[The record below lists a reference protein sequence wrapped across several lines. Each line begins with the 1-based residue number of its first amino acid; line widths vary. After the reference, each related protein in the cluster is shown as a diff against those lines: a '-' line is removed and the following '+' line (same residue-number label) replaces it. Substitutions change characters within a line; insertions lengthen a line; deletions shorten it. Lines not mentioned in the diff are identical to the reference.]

1 MAPTDL
7 YVYGIIRSGQRLPAA
22 RCGLGTPPAAL
33 RLVPAGM
40 IAAVVSAASDSLR
53 ARRRDLLAHQDLLL
67 ELSAD
72 GPVLPMRFG
81 MVASGESTVRDELA
95 AAEQAHVN
103 ALDRCEGRIELNVKA
118 LPVEDSLA
126 AVVRED
132 GTVRRLRD
140 QLRQRP
146 GYEASLRLGEA
157 VAAALTARA
166 TAAATAVHAE
176 LLPLAVESQA
186 GPDVTGCVRN
196 TSFLVG
202 RETEGGFRDT
212 LDRLA
217 RLHRG
222 SVELRLTGP
231 LPCYSFVAAPTAVRA
246 PAGRA

>member
-1 MAPTDL
+1 MAPADL

-22 RCGLGTPPAAL
+22 RRGLGTPPAPL

-40 IAAVVSAASDSLR
+40 VAAVVSAAPESLR

-67 ELSAD
+67 ELAAD

-81 MVASGESTVRDELA
+81 MVAPGERTVHDELA
-95 AAEQAHVN
+95 AAEQEHVN
-103 ALDRCEGRIELNVKA
+103 ALDRCDGRIELNVKA

-132 GTVRRLRD
+132 GTVRRLREE
-140 QLRQRP
+140 LRRRP

-157 VAAALTARA
+157 VASALTARA
-166 TAAATAVHAE
+166 AAAALAVHSE
-176 LLPLAVESQA
+176 LVPLAVESLA

-196 TSFLVG
+196 TSFLVE
-202 RETEGGFRDT
+202 RETEGTFRIT

-231 LPCYSFVAAPTAVRA
+231 LPCYSFVAERATAGA
-246 PAGRA
+246 AAGRA